1 MSAYVFVAFIH
12 FYEFSFFFSLEVNQ
26 FQLDKI
32 TAMPQLASVRSH
44 W

>member
-12 FYEFSFFFSLEVNQ
+12 FYEFSFFFLEVNQ

-44 W
+44 R

>member
-1 MSAYVFVAFIH
+1 MSTYVFVAFIH
-12 FYEFSFFFSLEVNQ
+12 FYEFFFPLEVNQ